1 MSITYADLIATA
13 FGRHRDSIA
22 FVQDGRQLS
31 YGAAGDLVG
40 RLVRALSDRG
50 VTKGTGVAVLAPP
63 RPEAWLA
70 MAATHILG
78 ARFTALHPLGS
89 LEDHLFVC
97 DDAEIDT
104 VLIDMTAYAQ
114 RGAELRDHAASLRQ
128 LLSIG
133 QSSDALDVLALAA
146 GCSPAPLAPAVD
158 EDDPCQVLY
167 TGGTT
172 GRPKGVVLSHRSF
185 ATMVLTALA
194 EWEIPDEVRYL
205 AASPITHAAGTL
217 VVPVLLRGGTVHLHS
232 AFDPSRYLDTIARE
246 RITFCF
252 GVPAMVYALLA
263 HPALEATDTTSLRTF
278 VYAGSPMSPARL
290 EQALAR
296 IGPVFLQFYGQTEST
311 ALGTVLRRRDHDPA
325 IPGRLTSCG
334 QPVAYVRLQLQ
345 DDDGTQAGA
354 GEVGEICLQ
363 GPSVMDGYW
372 RQSELT
378 AETLRGGWLH
388 TGDMATRG
396 DDGFLTIVDRKKDM
410 VVSGGFNVYP
420 REIEDVLSAHPA
432 VATAAVIGVPDDI
445 WGEAVKAIVV
455 VRADAGVSAGEL
467 IELVRER
474 KGPVYAPKSV
484 DFVDAIALTP
494 VGKPDK
500 RALRARHWAGQ
511 ERLVH

>member
-1 MSITYADLIATA
+1 MSITYADLVATA
-13 FGRHRDSIA
+13 LTRHRDSIA

-31 YGAAGDLVG
+31 YAAAGDLVA

-50 VTKGTGVAVLAPP
+50 VAAGTGVAVLAPP
-63 RPEAWLA
+63 RPEAWLV

-78 ARFTALHPLGS
+78 ARCTALHPLGS
-89 LEDHLFVC
+89 LEDHLFIC

-104 VLIDMTAYAQ
+104 LLIDMATYAQ
-114 RGAELRDHAASLRQ
+114 RGAELRDRAASLRQ

-133 QSSDALDVLALAA
+133 PSSDALDALALAA
-146 GCSPAPLAPAVD
+146 GCPPAPLAPTVD
-158 EDDPCQVLY
+158 ESDPCMVLY

-172 GRPKGVVLSHRSF
+172 GRPKGVVLSHRAM
-185 ATMVLTALA
+185 ATMTLTALA
-194 EWEIPDEVRYL
+194 EWEIPDEARYL

-232 AFDPSRYLDTIARE
+232 AFDPSGYLDTIARE
-246 RITFCF
+246 QITFCF

-263 HPALEATDTTSLRTF
+263 HPALDATDTTSLRTF
-278 VYAGSPMSPARL
+278 AYAGAPMSPARL
-290 EQALAR
+290 EEALAR

-311 ALGTVLRRRDHDPA
+311 ALGTVLWKRDHDPA

-334 QPVAYVRLQLQ
+334 KPVACVRLQLR
-345 DDDGTQAGA
+345 DDDGAQVAR
-354 GEVGEICLQ
+354 GEIGEICLQ

-372 RQSELT
+372 HQPELT

-388 TGDMATRG
+388 TGDMATCG
-396 DDGFLTIVDRKKDM
+396 DDGFLTIIDRKKDM
-410 VVSGGFNVYP
+410 VVSGGLNVFP

-432 VATAAVIGVPDDI
+432 VATAAVIGVPDDT

-455 VRADAGVSAGEL
+455 LRPDADVSADEL
-467 IELVRER
+467 IAVVRER

-494 VGKPDK
+494 LGKADK
-500 RALRARHWAGQ
+500 RALRASYWAGQ
-511 ERLVH
+511 GRLVH

>member
-1 MSITYADLIATA
+1 MSLTYADLIATA
-13 FGRHRDSIA
+13 FNRHRRSIA

-31 YGAAGDLVG
+31 YAAAGDLVG
-40 RLVRALSDRG
+40 RLMRALHDRG
-50 VTKGTGVAVLAPP
+50 VAAGTGVAVLAPP

-70 MAATHILG
+70 MAATHLLG
-78 ARFTALHPLGS
+78 ARCTALHPLGS
-89 LEDHLFVC
+89 LEDHVFVC

-104 VLIDMTAYAQ
+104 LLVDMGMFGA
-114 RGAELRDHAASLRQ
+114 RGAELRDRAASLRQ

-133 QSSDALDVLALAA
+133 PSSDAVDVLALAA
-146 GCSPAPLAPAVD
+146 GRPPAPLAPSVG
-158 EDDPCQVLY
+158 ERDPCWVLY

-172 GRPKGVVLSHRSF
+172 GRPKGVVLSHRAF
-185 ATMVLTALA
+185 ATMALTALA
-194 EWEIPDEVRYL
+194 EWEVPGEARYL

-232 AFDPSRYLDTIARE
+232 SFDPGHYLDTIARE

-263 HPALEATDTTSLRTF
+263 DPVLETTDTSSLRTF
-278 VYAGSPMSPARL
+278 VYAASPMSPARL
-290 EQALAR
+290 AEALER

-311 ALGTVLRRRDHDPA
+311 ALGTVLWRRDHDPA
-325 IPGRLTSCG
+325 VPGRLTSCG
-334 QPVAYVRLQLQ
+334 KPVASIRLQVQ
-345 DDDGTQAGA
+345 DDDGTQVAG
-354 GEVGEICLQ
+354 GDVGEICLQ

-372 RQSELT
+372 RQPQLT

-388 TGDMATRG
+388 TGDMAVRD

-410 VVSGGFNVYP
+410 VVSGGFNVFP

-432 VATAAVIGVPDDI
+432 VAAAAVIGVPDDR

-455 VRADAGVSAGEL
+455 LRPDADVSADEL
-467 IELVRER
+467 IAVVRER

-484 DFVDAIALTP
+484 DFIDTIPLTP
-494 VGKPDK
+494 VGKTDK
-500 RALRARHWAGQ
+500 RALRAGHWAGQ